1 MLERIVYNHLI
12 DFVNCTISTKQFGFL
27 RNHST
32 LQQLLIFCESFCNSQ
47 TDVVYLDFKKAFDS
61 VSHNELLFKL
71 WSFGITGNLWKWLQ
85 AYFSNRVQCVSVNNS
100 VSDVLP
106 VVSGVPQGSI
116 LGPIMFL
123 VFVNDLPAAVTSSL
137 VLLFADDAKCF

>member
-1 MLERIVYNHLI
+1 M
-12 DFVNCTISTKQFGFL
+12 
-27 RNHST
+27 
-32 LQQLLIFCESFCNSQ
+32 
-47 TDVVYLDFKKAFDS
+47 
-61 VSHNELLFKL
+61 
-71 WSFGITGNLWKWLQ
+71 
-85 AYFSNRVQCVSVNNS
+85 CVSVNNS

-137 VLLFADDAKCF
+137 VLLLADDAKCFKRYQTAFLPNKTSIT